1 MPVLTQPA
9 DLPSIEKLREQEL
22 DEARAIQSV
31 MLPGQPLRTDCVVV
45 SHEFQPAA
53 EVGGDYLDYFLLPD
67 GMIGLYLGDVCGKGL
82 PAALYAALAVGTL
95 RGVHKTGQ
103 APAKVLSFL
112 NERLL
117 LRGIIRR
124 YSTIQYALFDSL
136 RAQMRIASAGML
148 GPLLI
153 RGNECRALQLAGFPP
168 GLYSGVTYDEFTLDL
183 VPGDS
188 VLFCTDGLTDAR
200 NVHGQEF
207 DLGGVQDVCRR
218 HAGDSPTDLLNH
230 VFSAIQEF
238 SRNCRQSDDM
248 TAAVFQYNPS
258 PGLPAAIPQ
267 RCER

>member
-1 MPVLTQPA
+1 MPVLTHPA
-9 DLPSIEKLREQEL
+9 DLHSIERLREQEL
-22 DEARAIQSV
+22 EEARAIQSV
-31 MLPGQPLRTDCVVV
+31 MLPGEPLRSDCVTI
-45 SHEFQPAA
+45 SHEFQPVA

-103 APAKVLSFL
+103 APAKVLSLL
-112 NERLL
+112 NKRLL
-117 LRGIIRR
+117 LRGITER
-124 YSTIQYALFDSL
+124 YTVIQYAIFDSF

-153 RGNECRALQLAGFPP
+153 RGNECSVMQLAGFPP
-168 GLYSGVTYDEFTLDL
+168 GLFSGVIYDEFTLNL

-188 VLFCTDGLTDAR
+188 VLFCTDGLTDAQ
-200 NVHGQEF
+200 NGHGREF
-207 DLGGVQDVCRR
+207 DLGGIQDVCHR

-238 SRNCRQSDDM
+238 SKNCAQSDDM
-248 TAAVFQYNPS
+248 TAAVFHYAPS
-258 PGLPAAIPQ
+258 PSGTGLT
-267 RCER
+267 R

>member
-1 MPVLTQPA
+1 MPVFIQPV
-9 DLPSIEKLREQEL
+9 DLHSIEKLREQEL
-22 DEARAIQSV
+22 EEARAIQSV
-31 MLPGQPLRTDCVVV
+31 MLPGQPLRTDCVTI

-103 APAKVLSFL
+103 APAQVVSLL
-112 NERLL
+112 NKRLL
-117 LRGIIRR
+117 LRGITER
-124 YSTIQYALFDSL
+124 YSVIQYAIFDSL
-136 RAQMRIASAGML
+136 RAQLRIASAGML
-148 GPLLI
+148 GPFLI
-153 RGNECRALQLAGFPP
+153 RGNECSVLQLAGFPP
-168 GLYSGVTYDEFTLDL
+168 GLFSGVTYDEFTLNL

-200 NVHGQEF
+200 NDRGQEF
-207 DLGGVQDVCRR
+207 DLSGVQDVCRR

-238 SRNCRQSDDM
+238 SRNCAQSDDM
-248 TAAVFQYNPS
+248 TAAVFHYAPS
-258 PGLPAAIPQ
+258 SGGTGLTS
-267 RCER
+267 